1 MVVIG
6 PVTRNMFI
14 NMLRWRGRGGACLAA
29 GVGGLVVMLLG
40 FVPLLDSM
48 SRGLDLRF
56 GDWVLRMSA
65 GLPERDDFVFLGIDD
80 ASMTLAGLEEGMV
93 AADQNL
99 SRMRERFPWDRRI
112 WGEAIERL
120 TQAGARLVILDLVLS
135 EPTKDEEDDGLAQ
148 VIARHRD
155 QVLLAAT
162 LAPVGGERTDTQFAL
177 TEPLPDF
184 LGPGDEPEGFGYAN
198 FRPNR
203 EDGIVREAIYT
214 TTLSEENGQPVERGE
229 PVFRSLAAEAIRM
242 IGGTP
247 PTGRKELRWALFRE
261 PGAPRLSE
269 GNASETY
276 TPRSIRSIF
285 VPDEWERTYQNG
297 EFFRGKVVMIGP
309 AAPRFHDFHYTPAGM
324 VSGPQL
330 HLHAMANGMAGT
342 SVQRYG
348 LEETG
353 TRSLLC
359 ALAVLLAVVW
369 VGLVRKPLVSALGG
383 VVLIFLMT
391 VATAVW
397 GVLTFQLIS
406 ISLGLVAFATGSVVA
421 QSYDLVLERLER
433 GRLTREFRRFV
444 SRDLA
449 DAMVADPGGYK
460 QVASGRRRRVV
471 VVFSDVRGFTARSEH
486 TQPEALV
493 SQLNEYLT
501 AMVAVV
507 FRHVGTLDKFIGDAV
522 MAHWGALD
530 NDSDQTHAQQAL
542 AAAADMIAE
551 LELLNARW
559 RAAGKDPFK
568 IGVGIHLGEVVA
580 GEIGSPERTEF
591 GVIGDAVNLASR
603 IEGLTKY
610 FGVPLLVSGAAFEAA
625 GSPTAFRPVA
635 KVRVKGRARP
645 VPLHTLRA
653 SGGDG
658 SYAAGLERFEA
669 GDFAAADECFARVLD
684 ETPGDGLA
692 AAMRVWAQKLRD
704 EPPAAW
710 DGVIA
715 METK

>member
-1 MVVIG
+1 M
-6 PVTRNMFI
+6 TRTILGNIF
-14 NMLRWRGRGGACLAA
+14 RWRGRGGACLAA
-29 GVGGLVVMLLG
+29 LAGGLVVMMLG
-40 FVPLLDSM
+40 FIPILDNL
-48 SRGLDLRF
+48 SRDLDRRF

-80 ASMTLAGLEEGMV
+80 ASMTLAGLEEDMV

-99 SRMRERFPWDRRI
+99 SRMRQRFPWDRRI

-120 TQAGARLVILDLVLS
+120 TQAGARLVILDLVMS
-135 EPTKDEEDDGLAQ
+135 EPTQDAEDDGLAKA
-148 VIARHRD
+148 IARHRN

-184 LGPGDEPEGFGYAN
+184 LSASDEPQGFGYAN
-198 FRPNR
+198 FRPHR
-203 EDGIVREAIYT
+203 EDGIVREANYT
-214 TTLSEENGQPVERGE
+214 TTLSEENGQAAERGE
-229 PVFRSLAAEAIRM
+229 PVLRSLAAEAIRM
-242 IGGTP
+242 LGGTP
-247 PTGRKELRWALFRE
+247 PSGHQEIRWALFRA
-261 PGAPRLSE
+261 PGAPRLRE

-285 VPDEWERTYQNG
+285 VPDEWQRTYQNG
-297 EFFRGKVVMIGP
+297 GFFRGKVVMIGP

-330 HLHAMANGMAGT
+330 HLHAMANGMAGAT
-342 SVQRYG
+342 VRRYG
-348 LEETG
+348 LENTR

-359 ALAVLLAVVW
+359 AVAVILAVGW
-369 VGLVRKPLVSALGG
+369 VSWVRKPLVSALGAVG
-383 VVLIFLMT
+383 LMFLLT
-391 VATAVW
+391 AAAAVW

-406 ISLGLVAFATGSVVA
+406 ISLGLAAFATGSVMA
-421 QSYDLVLERLER
+421 QSYDLVLERLAR

-449 DAMVADPGGYK
+449 DAMVADPGRYE

-471 VVFSDVRGFTARSEH
+471 VLFSDVRGFTMRSEH

-501 AMVAVV
+501 KMVAVV
-507 FRHVGTLDKFIGDAV
+507 FRHAGTLDKFIGDAV

-530 NDSDQTHAQQAL
+530 DGNDRTHAQQAL

-551 LELLNARW
+551 LELLNAKW

-610 FGVPLLVSGAAFEAA
+610 FGVPLLVSGDVFEAA
-625 GSPTAFRPVA
+625 GSPAAFRPVA
-635 KVRVKGRARP
+635 KVQVKGRAQP
-645 VPLHTLRA
+645 VALHTLPG
-653 SGGDG
+653 SDVGVS

-669 GDFAAADECFARVLD
+669 GDFAAADACFARVLD
-684 ETPGDGLA
+684 EVPGDGLA
-692 AAMRVWAQKLRD
+692 VAMREWAQRLRD
-704 EPPAAW
+704 EPPETW
-710 DGVIA
+710 NGVIV

>member
-1 MVVIG
+1 M
-6 PVTRNMFI
+6 
-14 NMLRWRGRGGACLAA
+14 
-29 GVGGLVVMLLG
+29 
-40 FVPLLDSM
+40 LDSL
-48 SRGLDLRF
+48 SRGMDRRF

-93 AADQNL
+93 AADENL
-99 SRMRERFPWDRRI
+99 SRMRARFPWDRRI

-120 TQAGARLVILDLVLS
+120 TQAGARLVILDLVMS
-135 EPTKDEEDDGLAQ
+135 EPTQDEEDDGLAQ
-148 VIARHRD
+148 VIARHRAK
-155 QVLLAAT
+155 VLLAAT

-184 LGPGDEPEGFGYAN
+184 LSASDEPQGFGYVN
-198 FRPNR
+198 FRPHR
-203 EDGIVREAIYT
+203 EDGIVREASYT
-214 TTLSEENGQPVERGE
+214 TTLSEENGQAAERGE
-229 PVFRSLAAEAIRM
+229 PVLRSLAAEAIRM
-242 IGGTP
+242 LGGTP

-261 PGAPRLSE
+261 PGARRLSE

-276 TPRSIRSIF
+276 MPRSIRSIF

-297 EFFRGKVVMIGP
+297 GFFRDKVVIIGP

-330 HLHAMANGMAGT
+330 HLQAMANGMAGT
-342 SVQRYG
+342 AVKRYG
-348 LEETG
+348 LENTG
-353 TRSLLC
+353 ARALLC
-359 ALAVLLAVVW
+359 GLAVMLAVAW
-369 VGLVRKPLVSALGG
+369 VGLVRKPLVSALGA
-383 VVLIFLMT
+383 VVLIFLLT
-391 VATAVW
+391 AAAAVW
-397 GVLTFQLIS
+397 GALTFQLVF

-421 QSYDLVLERLER
+421 QSYDLILERLER

-449 DAMVADPGGYK
+449 DAMVADPGRYE
-460 QVASGRRRRVV
+460 QVATGRRRRVV
-471 VVFSDVRGFTARSEH
+471 MLFSDVRGFTVRSEH
-486 TQPEALV
+486 AQPEALV

-501 AMVAVV
+501 EMVAVV
-507 FRHVGTLDKFIGDAV
+507 FRHGGTLDKFIGDAV

-530 NDSDQTHAQQAL
+530 DGNDRTHAQQAL

-625 GSPTAFRPVA
+625 GSPAAFRPVA

-645 VPLHTLRA
+645 VALHTLP
-653 SGGDG
+653 GGG
-658 SYAAGLERFEA
+658 GGVSYAAGLERFEA
-669 GDFAAADECFARVLD
+669 GDFAAADECFTRALD
-684 ETPGDGLA
+684 ETPNDGLA
-692 AAMRVWAQKLRD
+692 AAMRKWAQRLRD
-704 EPPAAW
+704 EPPETW
-710 DGVIA
+710 DGVIV